1 LFKQLFNFYLY
12 QNKNHLKKTI
22 LLLPFFLLAC
32 SQPLSNRDK
41 AIQTVKALLKKTD
54 NTKTEFS
61 QLDSVVD
68 YPDYILRQMM
78 EAKRLIMI
86 KQDTLKNKNLY
97 DSLLTKAKN
106 KYYVISYLDKST
118 NKSDGTWQMV
128 VLDSAFKPKADTK

>member
-1 LFKQLFNFYLY
+1 M
-12 QNKNHLKKTI
+12 KKII

-78 EAKRLIMI
+78 EAKRLVMI

-97 DSLLTKAKN
+97 DSLLTTPKN

-118 NKSDGTWQMV
+118 NTSDGTWQMV
-128 VLDSAFKPKADTK
+128 VLDSTFKPKADTK